1 MYRYGKNSMK
11 HSVQFDVRDLY
22 KKNSKLQKSK
32 VFLIRK
38 QQAEIILTSLNL
50 SHIYSMLSTNTE
62 CFVSSWKQS
71 VFITI
76 TIRLWTLST
85 VKNMYNLNRFVDFDG
100 RQVQLTVVLFINVF
114 RSLSVGPSQHFNRVR
129 ACFVFFQSKGSFT
142 TFYGTFDFVIW
153 TALG

>member
-1 MYRYGKNSMK
+1 MK

-62 CFVSSWKQS
+62 CFVSS
-71 VFITI
+71 
-76 TIRLWTLST
+76 
-85 VKNMYNLNRFVDFDG
+85 
-100 RQVQLTVVLFINVF
+100 
-114 RSLSVGPSQHFNRVR
+114 
-129 ACFVFFQSKGSFT
+129 
-142 TFYGTFDFVIW
+142 
-153 TALG
+153 